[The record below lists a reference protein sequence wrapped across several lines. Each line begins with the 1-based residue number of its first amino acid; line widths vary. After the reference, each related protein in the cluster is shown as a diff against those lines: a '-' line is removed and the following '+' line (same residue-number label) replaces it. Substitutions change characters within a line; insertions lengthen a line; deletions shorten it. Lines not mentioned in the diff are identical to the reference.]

1 MMMVMRREDGLIQDT
16 SALLSGEGR
25 KVLAAL
31 YATMRSLRL
40 YPLENQVVQRALAEV
55 EAAARVSLNREGRM
69 QLRLAGDFVFFNDVR
84 LRLDLGNY
92 ASFVFVRK
100 TLEAHGVGSIEVN
113 PQVDI
118 REWTSFLSLLVEES
132 EGDAQQ
138 ALEAVQQRCQHAGVE
153 NIAVGPAAALV
164 EALSLSEEAKEAARR
179 TYARSV
185 SVVKDVMTSV
195 RLGKA
200 WSGRRVKRV
209 VLGIVDQVLHDEA
222 AMLGMTTLRDYDEYT
237 FTHSVNVCILSVA
250 LGQKLGFSRHQLFDL
265 GLGALFHDVGKSRV
279 PLSVLNKEG
288 RLDKE
293 EWRVMSQH
301 PEFGLILLFDLH
313 GFEEPPYRAMLTA
326 YEHHMRTDFTG
337 YPRVVRDRWM
347 GFFSRIVAI
356 ADAFDAATS
365 KRSYQYIPFPPV
377 EVLREMR
384 DNPSRGFDGTI
395 VKAFVNMM
403 GIYPVGT
410 LCILDTG
417 ELAVV
422 VAPSPNPEELHRPLV
437 RVVSDASGRK
447 LPEPPLVDLSEEDAA
462 TGRPVRTIVKTTDP
476 DKYSITIS
484 DYVA

>member
-1 MMMVMRREDGLIQDT
+1 MTTSEEVLLRDT
-16 SALLSGEGR
+16 SALLSAEGR
-25 KVLAAL
+25 KMLSAL
-31 YATMRSLRL
+31 YAAMRSLRL

-55 EAAARVSLNREGRM
+55 DACAQGVLKREKKL

-84 LRLDLGNY
+84 VRLDLGNY

-100 TLEAHGVGSIEVN
+100 ALEDQGVGDIQANVR
-113 PQVDI
+113 VDI
-118 REWTSFLSLLVEES
+118 REWTSFLSLMTKDS
-132 EGDAQQ
+132 ENP
-138 ALEAVQQRCQHAGVE
+138 EAPLDSIKERMKAAGVD
-153 NIAVGPAAALV
+153 NITVGPAAALV
-164 EALSLSEEAKEAARR
+164 DAMSLSEEAKEAARR

-185 SVVKDVMTSV
+185 TVVKEVMTSV

-200 WSGRRVKRV
+200 WSGRRVKRI
-209 VLGIVDQVLHDEA
+209 VLGIVDQVLHDDA
-222 AMLGMTTLRDYDEYT
+222 AMIGMTTLRDYDEYT

-250 LGQKLGFSRHQLFDL
+250 LGQKLGFTKHQLFDL
-265 GLGALFHDVGKSRV
+265 GLCALFHDIGKSRV

-293 EWRVMSQH
+293 EWAIMAQH
-301 PEFGLILLFDLH
+301 PDFGLILLFDLH

-337 YPRVVRDRWM
+337 YPRVIRERWF
-347 GFFSRIVAI
+347 GFFSRIVAT

-365 KRSYQYIPFPPV
+365 KRSYQYIPFPPD

-384 DNPSRGFDGTI
+384 DNPSRGFDSAV
-395 VKAFVNMM
+395 VKAFVALM

-410 LCILDTG
+410 LCILDSS

-437 RVVSDASGRK
+437 RVISDANGRK
-447 LPEPPLVDLSEEDAA
+447 LGEPKLIDLSVPDPA
-462 TGRPVRTIVKTTDP
+462 TGRPVRTIVKTTDA
-476 DKYSITIS
+476 DKYGIKVS

>member
-1 MMMVMRREDGLIQDT
+1 MRASDAALIKDT
-16 SALLSGEGR
+16 SALLSSEGR
-25 KVLAAL
+25 KFLAAL

-55 EAAARVSLNREGRM
+55 EANARLVLNREGHL

-84 LRLDLGNY
+84 VRLDLGNY

-100 TLEAHGVGSIEVN
+100 LLESHEIGDIEAR
-113 PQVDI
+113 PEADI
-118 REWTSFLSLLVEES
+118 REWTSFLSLVVTEPAG
-132 EGDAQQ
+132 EG
-138 ALEAVQQRCQHAGVE
+138 ALEAFRQRMQQAGVE
-153 NIAVGPAAALV
+153 NISVGPPAALV
-164 EALSLSEEAKEAARR
+164 EALSLTEEAKEAARR

-185 SVVKDVMTSV
+185 TVVKDVMTSV

-222 AMLGMTTLRDYDEYT
+222 SMLAMTTLRDYDEYT

-250 LGQKLGFSRHQLFDL
+250 LGQKLGFSKLQLFDL

-337 YPRVVRDRWM
+337 YPKVVRDRWL
-347 GFFSRIVAI
+347 GLFSRIVAV

-365 KRSYQYIPFPPV
+365 KRSYQYIPFPPD

-384 DNPSRGFDGTI
+384 DNPARGFDSVV

-437 RVVSDASGRK
+437 RIVSDASGRR
-447 LPEPPLVDLSEEDAA
+447 LPEPPLVDLSEESLA
-462 TGRPVRTIVKTTDP
+462 TGRPARTIVKTTDP
-476 DKYSITIS
+476 DKYNVS
-484 DYVA
+484 VADFVA

>member
-1 MMMVMRREDGLIQDT
+1 MRRGEGLLLRDT
-16 SALLSGEGR
+16 SGTLSAEGR
-25 KVLAAL
+25 RVLGVL

-55 EAAARVSLNREGRM
+55 DAVTQSVLKREGRL

-84 LRLDLGNY
+84 VRLDLGNY
-92 ASFVFVRK
+92 AGFVFVRRA
-100 TLEAHGVGSIEVN
+100 LESHGIGDIEVS
-113 PQVDI
+113 PRIDI
-118 REWTSFLSLLVEES
+118 REWTSFLSLLATPS
-132 EGDAQQ
+132 EDTDDP
-138 ALEAVQQRCQHAGVE
+138 LEAFRQRKERAGIDNVL
-153 NIAVGPAAALV
+153 VGPPATLV
-164 EALSLSEEAKEAARR
+164 DAMSLSDEAKDAARR

-185 SVVKDVMTSV
+185 NVVKEVMTSV

-209 VLGIVDQVLHDEA
+209 VLGIVDQVLHEDA

-237 FTHSVNVCILSVA
+237 FTHSVNVCILSIA
-250 LGQKLGFSRHQLFDL
+250 LGQKLGFSRHQLFEL

-301 PEFGLILLFDLH
+301 PEFGLILLFDIH
-313 GFEEPPYRAMLTA
+313 GFEEPPYRAMCTA

-337 YPRVVRDRWM
+337 YPKVIRSRWF
-347 GFFSRIVAI
+347 GFFSRIIAV

-365 KRSYQYIPFPPV
+365 KRSYQYIPFPPD

-384 DNPSRGFDGTI
+384 ENPGRGFDPI
-395 VKAFVNMM
+395 VVKAFINTM

-422 VAPSPNPEELHRPLV
+422 AAPSPNPEELHRPLV
-437 RVVSDASGRK
+437 RIVSDASGRK
-447 LPEPPLVDLSEEDAA
+447 LPEPPLVDLSQINPN
-462 TGRPVRTIVKTTDP
+462 TGRPHRTIVKTTDA
-476 DKYSITIS
+476 DQYQITVS
-484 DYVA
+484 DYVV

>member
-1 MMMVMRREDGLIQDT
+1 MSVGQDALIKDT
-16 SALLSGEGR
+16 SALLGNEGR
-25 KVLAAL
+25 KLLSQL

-55 EAAARVSLNREGRM
+55 DATTQAALNRDGRL
-69 QLRLAGDFVFFNDVR
+69 QFRIAGDFIFYNDVR
-84 LRLDLGNY
+84 VRLDLSNY

-100 TLEAHGVGSIEVN
+100 ALESHGIGDIEAN
-113 PQVDI
+113 RRADI
-118 REWTSFLSLLVEES
+118 REWTSFLSLLVTPPEDGENPLES
-132 EGDAQQ
+132 FQERMEQ
-138 ALEAVQQRCQHAGVE
+138 AGVE
-153 NIAVGPAAALV
+153 NIRVGPPASLV
-164 EALSLSEEAKEAARR
+164 DAMSLSDEVKEAARR

-185 SVVKDVMTSV
+185 SVVKEVMTSV

-209 VLGIVDQVLHDEA
+209 VLGIVDQVLHEEA

-250 LGQKLGFSRHQLFDL
+250 LGQKLGFTKLQLFEL
-265 GLGALFHDVGKSRV
+265 GLGALFHDVGKARV

-301 PEFGLILLFDLH
+301 PEFGLVLLFDLH

-337 YPRVVRDRWM
+337 YPSVIRRRSL
-347 GFFSRIVAI
+347 GFFSRIIAV

-365 KRSYQYIPFPPV
+365 KRSYQYIPFPPD

-384 DNPSRGFDGTI
+384 DNPSRGFDPVI
-395 VKAFVNMM
+395 VKAFINMM
-403 GIYPVGT
+403 GIYPIGT

-437 RVVSDASGRK
+437 RIVSDASGRK
-447 LPEPPLVDLSEEDAA
+447 LPESPLVDLSETHLA
-462 TGRPVRTIVKTTDP
+462 TGRPARTIVKTTDP
-476 DKYSITIS
+476 DKYNITVS
-484 DYVA
+484 DYVV

>member
-1 MMMVMRREDGLIQDT
+1 MSAGEDGLIRDT
-16 SALLSGEGR
+16 SSILSGEGR
-25 KVLAAL
+25 KLLTTL

-55 EAAARVSLNREGRM
+55 DVNTQAILTREGRL
-69 QLRLAGDFVFFNDVR
+69 QFRLVGDFIFFNDVR
-84 LRLDLGNY
+84 VSLDLGNY

-100 TLEAHGVGSIEVN
+100 ALETHGIGDIEATR
-113 PQVDI
+113 QVDI
-118 REWTSFLSLLVEES
+118 REWTSFLSVLVS
-132 EGDAQQ
+132 QPEGVEDP
-138 ALEAVQQRCQHAGVE
+138 LEAFVASIEQAGIE
-153 NIAVGPAAALV
+153 NLKVGPPAALV
-164 EALSLSEEAKEAARR
+164 DALSLSDEAKEAARR

-185 SVVKDVMTSV
+185 SVVKEVMTSV

-209 VLGIVDQVLHDEA
+209 VLGIVDQVLHEEA

-250 LGQKLGFSRHQLFDL
+250 LGQKLGFSKLQLFDL

-293 EWRVMSQH
+293 EWKVMSQH
-301 PEFGLILLFDLH
+301 PEFGLVMLFDLH

-326 YEHHMRTDFTG
+326 YEHHMRIDFTG
-337 YPRVVRDRWM
+337 YPKVLRRRQM
-347 GFFSRIVAI
+347 GFFSRIIAV

-365 KRSYQYIPFPPV
+365 KRSYQYIPFPPD

-384 DNPSRGFDGTI
+384 DNPSRGFDPVI

-410 LCILDTG
+410 LCILDSG
-417 ELAVV
+417 ELSVV

-437 RVVSDASGRK
+437 RVVSDANGRK
-447 LPEPPLVDLSEEDAA
+447 LPEPPLVDLSETHMA
-462 TGRPVRTIVKTTDP
+462 TGRPARTIVKTTDP
-476 DKYSITIS
+476 DKYAITVS
-484 DYVA
+484 DYVV

>member
-1 MMMVMRREDGLIQDT
+1 MRVHDEGLIKDT
-16 SALLSGEGR
+16 SALLSAEGR

-40 YPLENQVVQRALAEV
+40 YPLENQVVQRALSEV
-55 EAAARVSLNREGRM
+55 EVATRVVLNREGRLE
-69 QLRLAGDFVFFNDVR
+69 LRLAGDFVFFNDVR
-84 LRLDLGNY
+84 VRLDLGNY

-100 TLEAHGVGSIEVN
+100 VLELHGVGGIEAN
-113 PQVDI
+113 PRVDI
-118 REWTSFLSLLVEES
+118 REWTSFLSLMVSAPEGGEGQLES
-132 EGDAQQ
+132 F
-138 ALEAVQQRCQHAGVE
+138 QQRLQQAGVE
-153 NIAVGPAAALV
+153 NIKVGPAAALV

-185 SVVKDVMTSV
+185 SVVKEVMTNV

-237 FTHSVNVCILSVA
+237 FTHSVNVCILSVG
-250 LGQKLGFSRHQLFDL
+250 LGQKLGFNRLQLFEL
-265 GLGALFHDVGKSRV
+265 GLAALFHDIGKSRV
-279 PLSVLNKEG
+279 PLSVLNKDG

-293 EWRVMSQH
+293 EWRIMSQH
-301 PEFGLILLFDLH
+301 PDFGLMLLFDLH

-337 YPRVVRDRWM
+337 YPRVLRKRWL
-347 GFFSRIVAI
+347 GFFSRIVAV

-365 KRSYQYIPFPPV
+365 KRSYQYIPFPPD

-384 DNPSRGFDGTI
+384 DNPSRGFDATV

-410 LCILDTG
+410 VCILDTG

-422 VAPSPNPEELHRPLV
+422 VASSPNPEELHRPLV
-437 RVVSDASGRK
+437 RIVSDASGRK
-447 LPEPPLVDLSEEDAA
+447 LAQPLLVDLSEPDAA
-462 TGRPVRTIVKTTDP
+462 SGRPVRTIVKTTDP
-476 DKYSITIS
+476 DKYNIAVA

>member
-1 MMMVMRREDGLIQDT
+1 MPAGHDALIRDT
-16 SALLSGEGR
+16 GALLGNEGR
-25 KVLAAL
+25 KLLSQL

-55 EAAARVSLNREGRM
+55 DATTQAVLHRDGRL
-69 QLRLAGDFVFFNDVR
+69 QFRIAGDFIFYNDVR
-84 LRLDLGNY
+84 VRLDLSNY

-100 TLEAHGVGSIEVN
+100 ALESHGIGDIEAN
-113 PQVDI
+113 RRADI
-118 REWTSFLSLLVEES
+118 REWTSFLSLLVTPPEDGENPLES
-132 EGDAQQ
+132 FQERMEQ
-138 ALEAVQQRCQHAGVE
+138 AGIE
-153 NIAVGPAAALV
+153 NIRVGPPASLV
-164 EALSLSEEAKEAARR
+164 DAMSLSDEVKEAARR

-185 SVVKDVMTSV
+185 SVVKEVMTSV
-195 RLGKA
+195 RLGRA

-209 VLGIVDQVLHDEA
+209 VLGIVDQVLHEEA

-250 LGQKLGFSRHQLFDL
+250 LGQKLGFNKLQLFEL
-265 GLGALFHDVGKSRV
+265 GLGALFHDVGKARV

-301 PEFGLILLFDLH
+301 PDFGLMLLFDLH

-326 YEHHMRTDFTG
+326 YEHHMRTDFSG
-337 YPRVVRDRWM
+337 YPRVIRRRWL
-347 GFFSRIVAI
+347 GFFSRIIAV

-365 KRSYQYIPFPPV
+365 KRSYQYIPFPPD

-384 DNPSRGFDGTI
+384 DNPSRGFDPVI
-395 VKAFVNMM
+395 VKAFINMM

-422 VAPSPNPEELHRPLV
+422 VAPNPNPEELHRPLV
-437 RVVSDASGRK
+437 RIVSDASGRK
-447 LPEPPLVDLSEEDAA
+447 LPQPPLVDLSETHLA
-462 TGRPVRTIVKTTDP
+462 TGRPARTIVKTTDP
-476 DKYSITIS
+476 DKYHIKVS
-484 DYVA
+484 DYVV

>member
-1 MMMVMRREDGLIQDT
+1 MRLHDDDLIRDS
-16 SALLSGEGR
+16 SAQLSAEGR
-25 KVLAAL
+25 KVLSAL

-40 YPLENQVVQRALAEV
+40 YPLENQVVQRALSEV
-55 EAAARVSLNREGRM
+55 DACTRLVLNREGRM

-84 LRLDLGNY
+84 VRLDLGNY

-100 TLEAHGVGSIEVN
+100 ALELQGVGGIETS
-113 PQVDI
+113 PDVDI
-118 REWTSFLSLLVEES
+118 REWTSFLSLLVTEPEEG
-132 EGDAQQ
+132 EGALDAFGQRMQQ
-138 ALEAVQQRCQHAGVE
+138 AGIES
-153 NIAVGPAAALV
+153 IKVGPPAALV

-209 VLGIVDQVLHDEA
+209 VLGIVDRVLHDDA

-250 LGQKLGFSRHQLFDL
+250 LGQKLGFSKLQLFEL

-279 PLSVLNKEG
+279 PLSVLNKDG

-293 EWRVMSQH
+293 EWRIMSQH

-313 GFEEPPYRAMLTA
+313 GFEEPPYRAMLQA

-337 YPRVVRDRWM
+337 YPRVIRERWF
-347 GFFSRIVAI
+347 GFFSRIVAVS
-356 ADAFDAATS
+356 DAFDAATS
-365 KRSYQYIPFPPV
+365 KRSYQYIPFPPD

-384 DNPSRGFDGTI
+384 DNPARGFDGTV

-410 LCILDTG
+410 VCILDTG
-417 ELAVV
+417 ELSVV

-437 RVVSDASGRK
+437 RIVSDASGRR
-447 LPEPPLVDLSEEDAA
+447 LAEPTLVDLSEPDPAS
-462 TGRPVRTIVKTTDP
+462 GRPARTIVKTTDP
-476 DKYSITIS
+476 DKYNITVS
-484 DYVA
+484 DFVA